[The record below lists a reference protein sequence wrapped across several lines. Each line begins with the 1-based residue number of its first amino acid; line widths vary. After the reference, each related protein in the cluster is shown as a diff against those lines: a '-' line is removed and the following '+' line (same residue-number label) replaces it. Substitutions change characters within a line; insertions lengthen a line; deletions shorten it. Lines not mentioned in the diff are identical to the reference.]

1 MPIANNLDLENSRRA
16 YWLVTI
22 PTGGN
27 LSNPDLYRAFLK
39 NKTATSNLSNNDME
53 KIYWNTTAG
62 TTNLSTQDAKRIAFG
77 SANQYEEL
85 YWLRA
90 QP

>member
-1 MPIANNLDLENSRRA
+1 MPIPANLDLANSQRA
-16 YWLVTI
+16 YWNATVLNN
-22 PTGGN
+22 N
-27 LSNPDLYRAFLK
+27 LSNRDMYFKFLQI
-39 NKTATSNLSNNDME
+39 KTATSNLSIQDME

-77 SANQYEEL
+77 SANQFEEL